1 MTVTLVTLALA
12 ALLFVRG
19 KVRPDLVAVCAM
31 LSLMLFGVLTPA
43 EALSGFSDS
52 VIVMMAGLFVVGGG
66 ILRTGLA
73 KMIGGRI
80 LKLAGKS
87 PSKLFILTILATA
100 GIGAFV
106 SNTGTVALMLPIIV
120 SMAMNDGLPPR
131 RVLMPM
137 AFASSIG
144 GMTTMIGTF
153 PNIIVSSQL
162 ADAGYHELGFFSFTP
177 SGLVCVVTGIL
188 ALIPLSRK
196 YLSAAP
202 LKPSAPQGKTLH
214 NLIDEYKILDHL
226 YRLKIDGQS
235 SLAGKTLDE
244 LDVSERYGIN
254 VVEIRRSAS
263 PRHGFL
269 KTVHESMACS
279 DTQLREGDVLY
290 VMGDFADIEQ
300 FSVQSRTALID
311 RQTAEHV
318 GGGAAGILNF
328 DTIGMAEMLLMP
340 NSELVNMPVRTCGL
354 REDYGVNILA
364 IQRQGKYILHDLQDE
379 KIRSGDTLL
388 IQGNWSDI
396 ERMSKRTFEW
406 VIVGRPWAEASKV
419 TLTAKAPL
427 AAAIMVL
434 MIAAMATGIVPSVTA
449 VLVAAVLMVVTG
461 CLRNVGEAYKT
472 INWESIIL
480 IAAMMPMAA
489 AMEKTGLS
497 TAISGTLVSG
507 LGNFGPWALM
517 AGLYV
522 AGSLL
527 TLFLSNTAT
536 TILLAPIALQ
546 SAVGMNASP
555 YAFLL
560 AVSVSTSMCFAS
572 PFSTPANSLVMTAG
586 HYTFMDYVRVGGP
599 LQIIMGIVMIVVLP
613 LFFPFH

>member
-1 MTVTLVTLALA
+1 MTVTLATLALA

-80 LKLAGKS
+80 MKLAGKS
-87 PSKLFILTILATA
+87 PAKLFLLTILATA

-120 SMAMNDGLPPR
+120 SMAMDDGLPPR
-131 RVLMPM
+131 RLLMPM

-153 PNIIVSSQL
+153 PNIIVASQL
-162 ADAGYHELGFFSFTP
+162 TDAGYHELGFFSFTP
-177 SGLVCVVTGIL
+177 SGLVCVATGIL
-188 ALIPLSRK
+188 ALIPLSRR
-196 YLSAAP
+196 YLSSSP
-202 LKPSAPQGKTLH
+202 SKPSAPQGKTIF

-226 YRLKIDGQS
+226 YRLKLDEQS

-244 LDVSERYGIN
+244 LDISERYGIN
-254 VVEIRRSAS
+254 VVEIRRKTS

-269 KTVHESMACS
+269 KTVHESMAHS
-279 DTQLREGDVLY
+279 DTKLREGDVLY
-290 VMGDFADIEQ
+290 VMGDFGDIET
-300 FSVQSRTALID
+300 FSNQSRTALID
-311 RQTAEHV
+311 RRTAERV
-318 GGGAAGILNF
+318 DGNPTGILCFN
-328 DTIGMAEMLLMP
+328 TIGMAEMLLMP
-340 NSELVNMPVRTCGL
+340 NSELVNMPVRSCGL

-364 IQRQGKYILHDLQDE
+364 IQRQGKYILQDLHDE

-388 IQGNWSDI
+388 IQGHWSDI

-427 AAAIMVL
+427 AAAIMIL

-449 VLVAAVLMVVTG
+449 VLVAAVLMVLTG

-497 TAISGTLVSG
+497 TAISGALVTG
-507 LGNFGPWALM
+507 LGNFGPWVLM

-546 SAVGMNASP
+546 SAAGMNASP

-560 AVSVSTSMCFAS
+560 AVSISTSMCFAS

-599 LQIIMGIVMIVVLP
+599 LQIIMGIVMIAVLP

>member
-1 MTVTLVTLALA
+1 MTVTLVTLAFA

-31 LSLMLFGVLTPA
+31 LALMVAGVLTPE

-52 VIVMMAGLFVVGGG
+52 VIVMMAGLFVVGGA

-87 PSKLFILTILATA
+87 PVKLFLLTILATA
-100 GIGAFV
+100 AIGAFV

-120 SMAMNDGLPPR
+120 SMAVDDGLPPR
-131 RVLMPM
+131 RLLMPM

-153 PNIIVSSQL
+153 PNIIVATQL
-162 ADAGYHELGFFSFTP
+162 AEAGYPNLGFFSFTP
-177 SGLVCVVTGIL
+177 SGLVCVAVGIA
-188 ALIPLSRK
+188 ALLPLSRK
-196 YLSAAP
+196 YLSAPSPKTFAP
-202 LKPSAPQGKTLH
+202 KTKTLH
-214 NLIDEYKILDHL
+214 NLVDEYKILDHL
-226 YRLKIDGQS
+226 YRLKIGELS
-235 SLAGKTLDE
+235 PIIGKTLDE
-244 LDVSERYGIN
+244 LDISEQYGIN
-254 VVEIRRSAS
+254 IVEIRRKTS

-269 KTVHESMACS
+269 KTVHDTMASS
-279 DTQLREGDVLY
+279 DTKLREGDVLY
-290 VMGDFADIEQ
+290 AMGDFDDIEQ
-300 FSVQSRTALID
+300 FSRQSRTALLD
-311 RQTAEHV
+311 RKTAEHEN
-318 GGGAAGILNF
+318 GDPASILSF

-340 NSELVNMPVRTCGL
+340 NSDFVNMPVRTCGL

-364 IQRQGKYILHDLQDE
+364 VQRQGKYILRDLQDE

-388 IQGNWSDI
+388 IQGKWSDI
-396 ERMSKRTFEW
+396 ERMSARTFEW

-449 VLVAAVLMVVTG
+449 VLIAAVLMIVTG

-472 INWESIIL
+472 INWESIVL
-480 IAAMMPMAA
+480 IAAMMPMAT

-497 TAISGTLVSG
+497 AAISKALISG
-507 LGNFGPWALM
+507 LGDFGPWALM
-517 AGLYV
+517 AGIYL
-522 AGSLL
+522 AGSVL

-536 TILLAPIALQ
+536 TVLLAPIALQ
-546 SAVGMNASP
+546 SAAGMGVSP
-555 YAFLL
+555 YAFML
-560 AVSVSTSMCFAS
+560 AVSISTSMCFAS

-586 HYTFMDYVRVGGP
+586 HYTFMDYVRVGAP
-599 LQIIMGIVMIVVLP
+599 LQAVMGAAMIAVLP
-613 LFFPFH
+613 WLFPF